1 MDLIEI
7 NHTIGC
13 LSAELSLYECNI
25 CEVSLTTLRKLSSF
39 LRERHLDF
47 ERDIRA
53 GIRDKATEF
62 YTEELYASLT
72 SYSDWYVDN
81 RDGKCTQE
89 TLDEARN
96 IFELIEIVWRP
107 VIEELF
113 PKFIVPGRE
122 KDPEVDNDPKGY
134 NATFGKPGEKY
145 RSIRYDIT
153 ENPEYP
159 HLTEEIIFNRLKTII
174 SSMDSEGADISR
186 LISLA
191 YKHGLLSRQ
200 PYRKSII
207 RELGMK
213 SSEQSLTEL
222 IANRSDEISDSKRL
236 KRMEEELL
244 RK

>member
-53 GIRDKATEF
+53 GIRDKVTEF
-62 YTEELYASLT
+62 YTGELYASLT

-89 TLDEARN
+89 TLDEART
-96 IFELIEIVWRP
+96 IFELIEIIWRP

-113 PKFIVPGRE
+113 PQLIVPGRE
-122 KDPEVDNDPKGY
+122 NSQEDNDPEGY
-134 NATFGKPGEKY
+134 NKQYGKPGEKY

-159 HLTEEIIFNRLKTII
+159 HLTEEIIFDRLRAII

-186 LISLA
+186 LLSLA
-191 YKHGLLSRQ
+191 FKHGLLSRP

>member
-72 SYSDWYVDN
+72 SYSDW
-81 RDGKCTQE
+81 
-89 TLDEARN
+89 
-96 IFELIEIVWRP
+96 WRP
-107 VIEELF
+107 VIEDLV

-122 KDPEVDNDPKGY
+122 KDPEADNDPKGY

-174 SSMDSEGADISR
+174 SSMDFEGADISR
-186 LISLA
+186 LLSLA
-191 YKHGLLSRQ
+191 FKHGLLSRP

-222 IANRSDEISDSKRL
+222 IANRSDEISYSKRL
-236 KRMEEELL
+236 ERMEEELL